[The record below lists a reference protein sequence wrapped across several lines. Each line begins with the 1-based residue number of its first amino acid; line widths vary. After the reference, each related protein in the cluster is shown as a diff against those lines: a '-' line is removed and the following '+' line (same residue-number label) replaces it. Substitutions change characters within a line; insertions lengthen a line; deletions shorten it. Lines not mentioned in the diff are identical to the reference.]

1 MKLKHLFVAVLS
13 ITLLSGIA
21 TTAVAQQEND
31 VIELIKTQVGTQ
43 RQALVAENLQL
54 TEDESS
60 AFWPVYRSF
69 HSERDALVDT
79 RIKLLMEFRDNF
91 DGLSEE
97 QAKKLLDDYIAL
109 EDDMQKLRKK
119 WLKNFRAVLSEKT
132 TLRYFQI
139 ENKLDAIIDFD
150 LAQMVPLA
158 Q

>member
-1 MKLKHLFVAVLS
+1 M
-13 ITLLSGIA
+13 
-21 TTAVAQQEND
+21 
-31 VIELIKTQVGTQ
+31 
-43 RQALVAENLQL
+43 
-54 TEDESS
+54 
-60 AFWPVYRSF
+60 
-69 HSERDALVDT
+69 
-79 RIKLLMEFRDNF
+79 MEFRDNF

-109 EDDMQKLRKK
+109 EDDMHKLRKK